1 MCFSCGHDYFQY
13 HDEKAERKNGE
24 IYKRELLIKKERKI
38 MKKYLLCVLF
48 MLFCAAGCSK
58 SPEEMISE
66 QLSLGNK
73 YLAEGNYEEAIV
85 AFEKV
90 IELDPKAMEA
100 YTGIVNIYAKE
111 NNPAKARQWI
121 ELGYQQMEQDTEGNE
136 NFINVSIDTLLK
148 ETEETNLEMIS
159 NLLELSSETNR
170 DTILEKIQEYTG
182 YKILNEQSEFMNELQ
197 DLYQA
202 ENYDEII
209 HYIDENPEGFNLKD
223 SSNDTIFYGEA
234 ETFIPDGFG
243 IGIFNGNKG
252 NSLMYI
258 GEWKDG
264 KRQGKGIDYFVDSI
278 GQSGYYVGE
287 WENDIP
293 NGEAKKRIITS
304 DGRVTEYVG
313 QAVNG
318 YAEGTYQKL
327 FINSEGNI
335 SGYEFQCKAGVP
347 QPQGHGSVQPGNQ
360 VSEDIMCLMINPDG
374 SKEPVWHT
382 WSGLQCTECRE
393 DSYADTLDFLNACD
407 HSWAGWGAEKRV
419 FSFLV
424 D

>member
-38 MKKYLLCVLF
+38 MKKYLLCALF

-243 IGIFNGNKG
+243 IGIFNG
-252 NSLMYI
+252 I
-258 GEWKDG
+258 
-264 KRQGKGIDYFVDSI
+264 
-278 GQSGYYVGE
+278 
-287 WENDIP
+287 
-293 NGEAKKRIITS
+293 
-304 DGRVTEYVG
+304 
-313 QAVNG
+313 
-318 YAEGTYQKL
+318 
-327 FINSEGNI
+327 
-335 SGYEFQCKAGVP
+335 VP
-347 QPQGHGSVQPGNQ
+347 
-360 VSEDIMCLMINPDG
+360 
-374 SKEPVWHT
+374 
-382 WSGLQCTECRE
+382 
-393 DSYADTLDFLNACD
+393 
-407 HSWAGWGAEKRV
+407 
-419 FSFLV
+419 
-424 D
+424 